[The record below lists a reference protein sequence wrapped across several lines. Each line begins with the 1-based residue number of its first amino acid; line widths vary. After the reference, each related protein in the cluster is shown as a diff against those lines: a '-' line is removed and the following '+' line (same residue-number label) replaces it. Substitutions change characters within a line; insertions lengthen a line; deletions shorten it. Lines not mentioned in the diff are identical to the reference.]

1 MVYVWY
7 PTAPKRKLEPGI
19 YLPGAKQID
28 SAPGFDRTRAG
39 RTWPLIVSGAITSH
53 AREGAPLAP
62 RPLRFPLI
70 LFSPGNGTSSF
81 TYTTAIEHLVSHG
94 YVVASF
100 EHPYSSSAVVFPNGR
115 VIQFADRR
123 TLLGNRP
130 SGVPYFEGVQLG
142 MADMRQANEVQAAD
156 WSFALDRLVAI
167 DQSDTSSVLYRRL
180 DFGNVGAVGH
190 SLGGMTAIRA
200 CQRDERIK
208 ACVNQDG
215 GTADGIF
222 LQYPDAR
229 PLTQPFSFIEA
240 TRLSTFTD
248 MTDQQL
254 AERGVTRSAWTKYV
268 DGILATRDRQFHS
281 SRAGSYHIELF
292 AAGMNHGS
300 FGDTTLSATT
310 SDATQRALHNLMLTI
325 DVTRAFLDKFLKG
338 DRRTLLDAT
347 GTAEVRITK
356 YVGR

>member
-7 PTAPKRKLEPGI
+7 PTAPEHQFDAGV
-19 YLPGAKQID
+19 YLPGARQID
-28 SAPGFDRTRAG
+28 SAPGFDRSRAG
-39 RTWPLIVSGAITSH
+39 RIWPLIVSGAVKSH
-53 AREGAPLAP
+53 AREGARLAP
-62 RPLRFPLI
+62 LPLRFPLI

-81 TYTTAIEHLVSHG
+81 TYTTAIENLVSHG

-115 VIQFADRR
+115 VIQFSDRR
-123 TLLGNRP
+123 TLQGNRP
-130 SGVPYFEGVQLG
+130 SDVPYFEGVQLA
-142 MADMRQANEVQAAD
+142 MAEMRQANDIQAAD
-156 WSFALDRLVAI
+156 WSFALDRLIAVSR
-167 DQSDTSSVLYRRL
+167 SDKSSVVHERL
-180 DFGNVGAVGH
+180 DFGNVGGVGH

-200 CQRDERIK
+200 CQRDDRIK

-222 LQYPDAR
+222 LQYPSASQ
-229 PLTQPFSFIEA
+229 LTQPFAFIEA
-240 TRLSTFTD
+240 TPLSTFTD
-248 MTDQQL
+248 LTEQQL

-268 DGILATRDRQFHS
+268 DGILATRERQLRS

-292 AAGMNHGS
+292 APGMNHGS
-300 FGDTTLSATT
+300 FGDTMLSA
-310 SDATQRALHNLMLTI
+310 ATPESAQRALHNLMLTI

-338 DRRTLLDAT
+338 DTRTLLDTT

-356 YVGR
+356 R